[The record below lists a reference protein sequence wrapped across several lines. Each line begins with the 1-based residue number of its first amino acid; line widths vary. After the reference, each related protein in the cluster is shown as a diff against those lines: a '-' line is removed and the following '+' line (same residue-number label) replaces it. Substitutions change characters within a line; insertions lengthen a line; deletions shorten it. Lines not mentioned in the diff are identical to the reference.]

1 MEISVRFKLDIKRN
15 AYVAKKNTG
24 KEPTYQICAI
34 IRLNRK
40 NEINYFTGY
49 RAEKGA
55 WFKDATEA
63 KSGDKRR
70 ICGIH
75 KGSYAYKKHNIVNY
89 SEVNKTLDLISGKVS
104 ELSIER
110 EDISKDELIEIL
122 DKMTGKYKEEKNI
135 DNEDK
140 DATNSE
146 QPVSLWHYADL
157 YCYDE
162 SVSDGRRKTRSNA
175 MQHLK
180 NFERH
185 RREGITFESCNA
197 KLLTDFQLYLQQDEG
212 QSTTNAAHKTR
223 KKSNNTISKIMGVIK
238 PFFKWC
244 RIQYGINSYG
254 NIADYQAPTQKY
266 GDPIT
271 ITQDEKRQLF
281 DFKLEDKDKGLEWTR
296 DLFCFQCSVGMRV
309 SDFFALKYENISK
322 INGRLFIRY
331 CPKKTKDI
339 TAIDCH
345 IPLTL
350 NAQKILDKYHVPNAT
365 LKTPLFPFPKHPQT
379 YNDNLKLLFKVVGLT
394 RTVMVYNAYGKAEY
408 KPIYEL
414 AKSKFGRSNFIDTMV
429 SKGVS
434 DNIIATMSG
443 HVAGSKAFHRYHNS
457 QKEAQQIAAVALLD

>member
-1 MEISVRFKLDIKRN
+1 MELTVRFKLDVKKN
-15 AYVAKKNTG
+15 AYVAKKNVG

-70 ICGIH
+70 GYGIH
-75 KGSYAYKKHNIVNY
+75 KGCYAYKKHNMVNY

-104 ELSIER
+104 ELSIVR

-122 DKMTGKYKEEKNI
+122 DKMTGKYNEDENK
-135 DNEDK
+135 DNADK

-157 YCYDE
+157 YCHNINA
-162 SVSDGRRKTRSNA
+162 SDGRRKTLSNA
-175 MQHLK
+175 MQHFK
-180 NFERH
+180 SFECH
-185 RREGITFESCNA
+185 RRKNITFEGCNA

-212 QSTTNAAHKTR
+212 QNTTNNAHKTR
-223 KKSNNTISKIMGVIK
+223 KKNINTISKIMAATK
-238 PFFKWC
+238 YFFKWC

-254 NIADYQAPTQKY
+254 NIDDYKVPTQKY

-271 ITQDEKRQLF
+271 ITQEEKRHLYDLKF
-281 DFKLEDKDKGLEWTR
+281 EEKDSVLEWTR
-296 DLFCFQCSVGMRV
+296 DLFFFQCSVGMRV
-309 SDFFALKYENISK
+309 SDFFALKYGNLSTET
-322 INGRLFIRY
+322 NGLAIRY

-339 TAIDCH
+339 TAIECRV
-345 IPLTL
+345 PLTP
-350 NAQKILDKYHVPNAT
+350 NAQKILDKYRIPNAT
-365 LKTPLFPFPKHPQT
+365 STTPLFPFPKHPQT
-379 YNDNLKLLFKVVGLT
+379 YNDNLKRLFKIAGLT
-394 RTVMVYNAYGKAEY
+394 RTVMVSNAYGEVEY
-408 KPIYEL
+408 KPLYEL

-429 SKGVS
+429 GLNQSTA
-434 DNIIATMSG
+434 IIATMSG
-443 HVAGSKAFHRYHNS
+443 HSAGSKAFHRYHNS
-457 QKEAQQIAAVALLD
+457 QKEAQQVAAVALLD